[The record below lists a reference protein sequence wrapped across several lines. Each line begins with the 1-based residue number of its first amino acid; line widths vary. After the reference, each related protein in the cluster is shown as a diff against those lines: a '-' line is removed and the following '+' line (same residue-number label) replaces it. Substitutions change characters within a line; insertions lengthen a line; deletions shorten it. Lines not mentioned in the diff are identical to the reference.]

1 MKLVFKQIKV
11 YARLVVLIAMA
22 LVVVAVVIKNADNRV
37 TVWFFKSYESV
48 HVLWLI
54 LFTSVGSILS
64 WWILTATLGVWRDMR
79 ELHSASELERSQKDQ
94 LRRAK
99 EMAETEER
107 IDRKL
112 KEAISD
118 DESGAADDALKG

>member
-22 LVVVAVVIKNADNRV
+22 LIVAAVVVKNADNRV
-37 TVWFFKSYESV
+37 TVWFFRSYESV

-79 ELHSASELERSQKDQ
+79 ELHRASELERARTDQ
-94 LRRAK
+94 LKHAK
-99 EMAETEER
+99 EMAEREER

-112 KEAISD
+112 KDAISD
-118 DESGAADDALKG
+118 DEPGAANDARRG

>member
-11 YARLVVLIAMA
+11 YARLVVLVGMAM
-22 LVVVAVVIKNADNRV
+22 VVTAVVIKNADNKV
-37 TVWFFKSYESV
+37 TVWFFRPYESIP
-48 HVLWLI
+48 VLWLI
-54 LFTSVGSILS
+54 LFTSVGSVLS

-79 ELHSASELERSQKDQ
+79 ELHRASELEQARADQ
-94 LRRAK
+94 VQRAK

-118 DESGAADDALKG
+118 EEPGAANDAR

>member
-1 MKLVFKQIKV
+1 MRLVFKQIKV
-11 YARLVVLIAMA
+11 YARLVVLTAMA
-22 LVVVAVVIKNADNRV
+22 LVVVAVVIKNADNKV
-37 TVWFFKSYESV
+37 TVWFFRSYESV

-79 ELHSASELERSQKDQ
+79 ELHRTAELERARKDELQ
-94 LRRAK
+94 RAK
-99 EMAETEER
+99 NLAETEER

-118 DESGAADDALKG
+118 DQSGAADDARKG

>member
-1 MKLVFKQIKV
+1 MKLVFKQINV

-64 WWILTATLGVWRDMR
+64 WWILSATLGVWRDMR
-79 ELHSASELERSQKDQ
+79 ELHRASELERARKDQ
-94 LRRAK
+94 LQHAK
-99 EMAETEER
+99 ELSETEEH
-107 IDRKL
+107 L
-112 KEAISD
+112 
-118 DESGAADDALKG
+118 

>member
-22 LVVVAVVIKNADNRV
+22 LVVVAVVVKNADNRV
-37 TVWFFKSYESV
+37 TVWFFKPYESV

-79 ELHSASELERSQKDQ
+79 ELHRTAELEQAQKNQ
-94 LRRAK
+94 LQRAK
-99 EMAETEER
+99 ELAETEKR

-112 KEAISD
+112 KDAVSD
-118 DESGAADDALKG
+118 DETGDARKD